1 MAGSDTA
8 ASLVALLVRSKEL
21 ETQRRRETAGEMRG
35 SGRRRECERA
45 LLGAAGRHRAV
56 LSTLESAVVQ
66 PLAARARVAA
76 SFATL
81 SMGRGEERKAQ
92 AIDTPC
98 VLAECPLVQT
108 ESHDYREMRAA
119 SLSASPE
126 NVAKTRK
133 RVAED

>member
-1 MAGSDTA
+1 MAESDTA
-8 ASLVALLVRSKEL
+8 ASLVGLRVRVAEL
-21 ETQRRRETAGEMRG
+21 EAQRRRETAGEMRG
-35 SGRRRECERA
+35 SGRRRECVRA
-45 LLGAAGRHRAV
+45 VLGAARGHRAV

-66 PLAARARVAA
+66 LLAARARVAA

-81 SMGRGEERKAQ
+81 STGRGEERKAQ

-98 VLAECPLVQT
+98 VLAECPLVHT
-108 ESHDYREMRAA
+108 ESHDYREVRAA

-126 NVAKTRK
+126 DLAETRK